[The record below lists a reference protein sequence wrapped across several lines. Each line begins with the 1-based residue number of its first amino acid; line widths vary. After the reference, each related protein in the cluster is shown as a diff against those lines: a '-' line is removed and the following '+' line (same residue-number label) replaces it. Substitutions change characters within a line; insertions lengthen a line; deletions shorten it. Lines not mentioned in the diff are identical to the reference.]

1 MELCAWKERLA
12 VTKSTIWIVRNS
24 ETYGMDVWM
33 GMRDELRCNARDFTN
48 RQGWTNIFEKGGSVF
63 SLMELFQFLT
73 PHWISQ
79 IGKKWDFL
87 HVWCRLVH
95 VGICTCTCCSS
106 NEVTCGIG
114 YLYSICPT
122 SQSEVSQ
129 SII

>member
-79 IGKKWDFL
+79 IGKKWDFPPR
-87 HVWCRLVH
+87 VVQA
-95 VGICTCTCCSS
+95 CTCRYMYMYMLF
-106 NEVTCGIG
+106 I
-114 YLYSICPT
+114 
-122 SQSEVSQ
+122 
-129 SII
+129 